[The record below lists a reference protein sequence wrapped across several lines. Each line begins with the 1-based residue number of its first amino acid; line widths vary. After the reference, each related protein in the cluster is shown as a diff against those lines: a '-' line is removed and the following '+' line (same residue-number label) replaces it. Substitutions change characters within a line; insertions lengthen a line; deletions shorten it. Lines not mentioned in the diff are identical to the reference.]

1 MSSDPESSEKIFR
14 QEGRYANY
22 FEVGLNEEEVVIDLG
37 QAYGGRESISFH
49 TRIITSPAYA
59 RDLAL
64 LLQES
69 IREFERTRRQSD
81 SAETSREDT

>member
-1 MSSDPESSEKIFR
+1 MSSDPTSTEKASR
-14 QEGRYANY
+14 PEGRYANY
-22 FEVGLNEEEVVIDLG
+22 FEVGLNQEEVVIDLG
-37 QAYGGRESISFH
+37 QAYGDRDSAFVH

-69 IREFERTRRQSD
+69 FREFERTHGLPRS
-81 SAETSREDT
+81 EKLREDI